1 MAKRFPNMKR
11 LYSGP
16 VWLDESQ
23 LEVKYDTPE
32 TWKHAKSMGLN
43 GPRIFVEHMNDL
55 FADGVDPWWTSRI
68 LRHCTDQGNRIEFVV
83 QTKRPDRAIAW
94 STIAESC
101 LPPYCFFGTTIES
114 DIFHEGI
121 TAGWL
126 SPLGRAS
133 YFKDVLKYRSDI
145 RPFVTVEPILKF
157 NHSMMI
163 RVISAC
169 KPGFVNIGA
178 DSKGAGL
185 PEPTS
190 GEITALVAELRAR
203 GITVNLKSNLQR
215 LMK

>member
-1 MAKRFPNMKR
+1 
-11 LYSGP
+11 
-16 VWLDESQ
+16 
-23 LEVKYDTPE
+23 
-32 TWKHAKSMGLN
+32 
-43 GPRIFVEHMNDL
+43 
-55 FADGVDPWWTSRI
+55 
-68 LRHCTDQGNRIEFVV
+68 
-83 QTKRPDRAIAW
+83 
-94 STIAESC
+94 
-101 LPPYCFFGTTIES
+101 
-114 DIFHEGI
+114 
-121 TAGWL
+121 
-126 SPLGRAS
+126 
-133 YFKDVLKYRSDI
+133 VLKYRSDI

-169 KPGFVNIGA
+169 KPEFVNIGA